1 MRKKPIDE
9 SLNLTRN
16 EEQIMIL
23 LWQKK
28 RAFVNDIFEMMPEPK
43 PAKTTVATFIRIL
56 EQKGFVGYR
65 KVGRNNQYFPLVS
78 QSEFLSNSLR
88 RMSSSYFQNSYA
100 NIVNF
105 FAEEGKLKR
114 KDIEDIEQLLRT
126 LKRRRR

>member
-23 LWQKK
+23 LWQRK

-56 EQKGFVGYR
+56 EQKGFVGHR

-88 RMSSSYFQNSYA
+88 KMSSTYFQNSYA

-105 FAEEGKLKR
+105 FAAEGKLRR
-114 KDIEDIEQLLRT
+114 KDVEDIEQLLKT
-126 LKRRRR
+126 LKRRKQ